1 MVDGTRRSQPPHDP
15 SRLAPDAINAGGA
28 AAPSTLSPSR
38 HGWMSARDIGQAF
51 VRFFEDRGHQR
62 VPSSSL
68 VPHNDP
74 TVLLTTAGM
83 QQMTPYFLGLET
95 PPAERMCSI
104 QKCFRT
110 VDIDEVGDE
119 SHNTF
124 FFMLGNF
131 SVGDYFKPDS
141 LRWSWEFLTGTMGLP
156 AERLYPSVH
165 PEDDDSYRLWTEEI
179 GVPAQRIVKLDDNWW
194 GPVGISGPNGPDSEV
209 YFDLGDAFDDG
220 SGTGVGDNPRYL
232 EVWNNVFMQYFQSP
246 DGSRAPLPR
255 QHVDTGMGLE
265 RLAMVMQGGR
275 SVYDS
280 DLYQP
285 IIQRAAE
292 LAGHAY
298 GANPEIDRS
307 LRIIADHARGGTFL
321 ISDGV
326 LPGNEG
332 RGYVLRRILRRAIRA
347 GRRIGIDR
355 QFMAEMAGIIINEF
369 GDQYPN
375 LNVRRRQIERVLTHE
390 EESFGRTLNAGIGRF
405 QILADGL
412 HERQET
418 VVPGEEAFRLYDT
431 YGFPYDLTVELA
443 REYGLTVDDASF
455 ENAMEQQR
463 QTSRAG
469 GMFKDVSRSRA
480 DLYVELAGGTRTDF
494 LGYDPETISAPSRI
508 LGLATPV
515 GRVDGAEAGQAI
527 ELVLD
532 RTPFYAESGGQVGD
546 SGELRTEDGVV
557 RIDDSTRP
565 TPDIV
570 VHRGVVTEGFVRT
583 GDDALATIDADRRQS
598 IRRNHT
604 ATHLLHRALRQVLGD
619 EAHQAGSLVA
629 PDRLRF
635 DFTSVE
641 GVRPEQVR
649 QVAELANAQVIADT
663 IVETHVTSYDDA
675 VERGAMALFGEKYG
689 DVVRMVEVGEYSREL
704 CGGTHVG
711 RTGEIGPIVITAES
725 SVASGVRR
733 IEALTGTA
741 ALARIAD
748 EQATVDGL
756 ARDLRSGRESLPE
769 SIAAI
774 RDRSR
779 QLEREIE
786 RLRGE
791 LAGTRVEA
799 LLDGAESLG
808 SDGARMIATRIDI
821 SEKGELRQIGDRLRD
836 RIGSGVV
843 ILGTVVDASP
853 SLLVMVTP
861 DLVKAGV
868 RAGDVVR
875 QAAGAMDGRGGGRP
889 DLAEAGGKD
898 ATRLDEAIGVARAV
912 VTGTAGA
919 AN

>member
-1 MVDGTRRSQPPHDP
+1 MVDPTRRSLSPHDS
-15 SRLAPDAINAGGA
+15 SRLAPDGITAGGA
-28 AAPSTLSPSR
+28 AAPATQSPSR
-38 HGWMSARDIGQAF
+38 HGWMSARDISWAF
-51 VRFFEDRGHQR
+51 VRFFEERGHQH

-110 VDIDEVGDE
+110 VDIEEVGDE

-141 LRWSWEFLTGTMGLP
+141 LRWSWEFLTETMGLP
-156 AERLYPSVH
+156 GERLYPSVH
-165 PEDDDSYRLWTEEI
+165 PDDDDSYRLWVEEI
-179 GVPAQRIVKLDDNWW
+179 GVPAQRIVTLGDNWW
-194 GPVGISGPNGPDSEV
+194 GPVGNSGPNGPDSEI

-232 EVWNNVFMQYFQSP
+232 EVWNNVFMQFFQSP

-265 RLAMVMQGGR
+265 RLAMVMQGGH

-285 IIQRAAE
+285 IIQRAAK
-292 LAGHAY
+292 LAGNSY
-298 GANPEIDRS
+298 GANAEIDRA

-347 GRRIGIDR
+347 GRRMGIE
-355 QFMAEMAGIIINEF
+355 QKFLAEMAGIIIDEF

-375 LNVRRRQIERVLTHE
+375 LVQRRRQIERVLTHE

-412 HERQET
+412 HERKET
-418 VVPGEEAFRLYDT
+418 VVPGAEAFRLYDT

-443 REYGLTVDDASF
+443 REYGLTVDEAGF
-455 ENAMEQQR
+455 EAAMEQQR

-469 GMFKDVSRSRA
+469 GMFKDVARGRA
-480 DLYVELAGGTRTDF
+480 DLYVELAGGTKTEF
-494 LGYDPETISAPSRI
+494 LGYDPTTVSAPARV
-508 LGLATPV
+508 LGLATPD
-515 GRVDGAEAGQAI
+515 GKVDAVEAGQAV
-527 ELVLD
+527 EVVLD

-546 SGELRTEDGVV
+546 TGELRTEDGVIRV
-557 RIDDSTRP
+557 DDTTRP
-565 TPDIV
+565 VADVV
-570 VHRGVVTEGFVRT
+570 VHRGVVTEGFVRV
-583 GDDALATIDADRRQS
+583 GDEALATIDAERRQA

-604 ATHLLHRALRQVLGD
+604 ATHLLHRALRQVLGE

-649 QVAELANAQVIADT
+649 QVADLANAQVIADT
-663 IVETHVTSYDDA
+663 AVETHVTSYDDA

-711 RTGEIGPIVITAES
+711 RTGEIGPIVITTES

-748 EQATVDGL
+748 EQATLDEL
-756 ARDLRSGRESLPE
+756 ARDLRAGRENLPD
-769 SIAAI
+769 SVAAL

-791 LAGTRVEA
+791 LAATRVDA
-799 LLDGAESLG
+799 LIDAAESLG
-808 SDGARMIATRIDI
+808 SDGARLIATRIEI

-836 RIGSGVV
+836 RIGSGVI
-843 ILGTVVDASP
+843 ILGSVTDGTP
-853 SLLVMVTP
+853 SLLVVVTP
-861 DLVKAGV
+861 DLVRAGFKAG
-868 RAGDVVR
+868 DIVR

-898 ATRLDEAIGVARAV
+898 ASRLDEAIGVARSV
-912 VTGTAGA
+912 VAETAGA
-919 AN
+919 AG